1 MAQEAEWS
9 EPFPGY
15 RWLLMSL
22 WQVCMVSGFA
32 VVATLGILLPSISS
46 DLGLSPSQQGLLGSA
61 AVWGNLGLAIPV
73 GWWMSRYRPKMVLTV
88 TQVVGT
94 LFIFLQGWAGS
105 FTILLLGRLA
115 LGMSLIL
122 RGPAKAMLTQQ
133 WFSQREI
140 PLVNSASNAIF
151 NLVVAG
157 GLLTTPFIL
166 KTLGDDWRKTF
177 YVFAVF
183 FAVLTV
189 LWAVLGRERGST
201 DYRTSK
207 FSDEVAVLKRALSY
221 RDVWLAGVGFA
232 GATVAEGAFFTF
244 FPTLM
249 LDNYG
254 VSLKWSGGIT
264 ALYLFV
270 AACSGFGVVLLAT
283 SSGRGKTLLRALGVL
298 TAGTFIGMTMTGS
311 IPLLVALALLN
322 GIGWG
327 FWPLLTSVPYLLPGV
342 RPREAA
348 IGVSFVFFSVS
359 TGTAIGPMVVGF
371 LREATGDL
379 RLAMLIVSFAP
390 LSVTFIASI
399 LGANVIRVPT
409 RPGEVRSR

>member
-1 MAQEAEWS
+1 
-9 EPFPGY
+9 
-15 RWLLMSL
+15 
-22 WQVCMVSGFA
+22 MVSGFA

-244 FPTLM
+244 FPHSDARQLWCISAVVWRHHGTVPLRGG
-249 LDNYG
+249 LLRVRGRVASYVQWQRENLAPRPGSSDCRHVHRDDHDG
-254 VSLKWSGGIT
+254 VDSPSG
-264 ALYLFV
+264 
-270 AACSGFGVVLLAT
+270 SFGPLERHRMGLLAPPHQ
-283 SSGRGKTLLRALGVL
+283 R
-298 TAGTFIGMTMTGS
+298 S
-311 IPLLVALALLN
+311 ISLA
-322 GIGWG
+322 W
-327 FWPLLTSVPYLLPGV
+327 
-342 RPREAA
+342 RQAA
-348 IGVSFVFFSVS
+348 
-359 TGTAIGPMVVGF
+359 
-371 LREATGDL
+371 
-379 RLAMLIVSFAP
+379 
-390 LSVTFIASI
+390 
-399 LGANVIRVPT
+399 
-409 RPGEVRSR
+409 